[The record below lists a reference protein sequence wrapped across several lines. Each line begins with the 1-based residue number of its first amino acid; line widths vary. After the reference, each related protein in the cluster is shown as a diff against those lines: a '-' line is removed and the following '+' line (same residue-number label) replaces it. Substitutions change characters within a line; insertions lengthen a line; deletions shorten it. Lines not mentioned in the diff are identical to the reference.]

1 MSIISFIVLAL
12 ALGISAM
19 ILMHRCADAVPIQLS
34 SGLLVSFALATI
46 HVALFCLGIYLG
58 NSLRFIDLDNPDA
71 YTKTNALVFLGFA
84 VVVAVKQLFP
94 HMGRKTRPVAFD
106 LNAGTFRT
114 LLLSVATGING
125 FLLGLGVGFVVLL
138 RDSLHSALWP
148 VWTASFLFAY
158 LGIMFGRQHIAL
170 RPRRWMGLSSLI
182 LFATALITVIVA

>member
-19 ILMHRCADAVPIQLS
+19 VLMHRCADAAPIQLS

-71 YTKTNALVFLGFA
+71 YRKTNALVFLGFA

-94 HMGRKTRPVAFD
+94 HMGRKTRPAAFD

-148 VWTASFLFAY
+148 VWTATFLFAY
-158 LGIMFGRQHIAL
+158 LGIMFGRQHVVL

-182 LFATALITVIVA
+182 LFAAALITVIVA